1 MPRGRRGGGRG
12 VVKPV
17 SHSQPAVRIRTPL
30 RMRGNEIGG
39 LNLVQLRMTQFQP
52 AAGPPDQAQAGPP
65 GPVQPGPPA
74 HVNQE
79 LREPTQQRQVVD
91 LPEPME
97 VNDNRV
103 RGRQIEGEQMDLSI
117 RVDPVVPGPLCQV
130 RLVGN

>member
-1 MPRGRRGGGRG
+1 MPRGRTGGGRG
-12 VVKPV
+12 IEKPV

-39 LNLVQLRMTQFQP
+39 LNLVQLRMTQFQS
-52 AAGPPDQAQAGPP
+52 AGPPDQAQAGPP
-65 GPVQPGPPA
+65 AHIQPGPQA
-74 HVNQE
+74 QVNQE
-79 LREPTQQRQVVD
+79 LCDPTQQRQVVD